1 MIKTLIVRAVVPAAS
16 LMTLVTIVG
25 AGVKF

>member
-1 MIKTLIVRAVVPAAS
+1 MIKTLIVRAAVPAAA